1 MTTCVSLEM
10 KSLKFAVMMV
20 FALPAIAAHPESAVL
35 ST

>member
-1 MTTCVSLEM
+1 M

-35 ST
+35 RVF